1 MTRRKIAAGTAG
13 LALMAAGGVAAV
25 SASGNGSAESSA
37 TNLAV
42 VKQKFSLE
50 MRPNRYIKDTMRF
63 NRDVYRVNSGGTLR
77 VVNNKP
83 QEGPHTVSLVRK
95 RDLPTTANEA
105 FNNCRACNALGQAH
119 GADPNSD
126 APPRFAFVEN
136 GEGQN
141 DPANFDRP
149 GDSGVTGPRK
159 GSSFEVPVTAAAG
172 TTRYMLCII
181 HPWMQAKLKVE

>member
-1 MTRRKIAAGTAG
+1 MTNKKIVAGTAG

-25 SASGNGSAESSA
+25 SASGSGSAETSA

-50 MRPNRYIKDTMRF
+50 MKPNRYIKDTMRF
-63 NRDVYRVNSGGTLR
+63 NKDVYRVNSGGTLR

-83 QEGPHTVSLVRK
+83 QEGPHTVSIVKK
-95 RDLPTTANEA
+95 RDLPKTAQQA
-105 FNNCRACNALGQAH
+105 FNCKACNAFFKAH
-119 GADPNSD
+119 GADPND
-126 APPRFAFVEN
+126 EGPPKFSFVEN
-136 GEGQN
+136 GKGQN
-141 DPANFDRP
+141 EPASFDRP

-159 GSSFEVPVTAAAG
+159 GSSFEAPVTAPAG
-172 TTRYMLCII
+172 TTRWFVCAL